1 MAHTPRRQLNNYRYY
16 DCANCGTYKEI
27 RGANGYTYEALQVGQ
42 PTLVLNF
49 IRADEN
55 SYAFPH
61 CATCGLKIKSRS
73 IVDYA
78 TGREET
84 RHECGPK
91 CMAATGPN
99 CECRCKGANHG
110 A

>member
-1 MAHTPRRQLNNYRYY
+1 MLDFLTFYAAAWFSAWGLVCYAAGLFLGRQW
-16 DCANCGTYKEI
+16 
-27 RGANGYTYEALQVGQ
+27 EA
-42 PTLVLNF
+42 
-49 IRADEN
+49 
-55 SYAFPH
+55 
-61 CATCGLKIKSRS
+61 RS

>member
-1 MAHTPRRQLNNYRYY
+1 MAKTPRRQLNNYRYY
-16 DCANCGTYKEI
+16 DCINCGTYKQN
-27 RGANGYTYEALQVGQ
+27 RGPNGYTYEALKISQA
-42 PTLVLNF
+42 PLVINY

-55 SYAFPH
+55 SYAFPF
-61 CATCGLKIKSRS
+61 CGCGLKLKTRQIT
-73 IVDYA
+73 DYA
-78 TGREET
+78 TGRDET

-91 CMAATGPN
+91 CMSATGPN